1 MPRRNRNTKRF
12 LNQSAPAEILTL
24 WQARFAT
31 LFRKLRETP
40 TAEDAWFW
48 KVQCHIIHYL
58 LHRYRDTETRLPTN
72 SSQQI
77 APAELPRGSS
87 PASPEVKPSNSFTA
101 FPGAGK
107 MPRASDQIGPV
118 LRKIVQVN
126 QERYDLLMHF
136 REEMAQALRIERA
149 ISRSA
154 VQGYRLDQLTRN
166 AIRSRVNDSREKL
179 RMSEPEIM
187 ALTDDE
193 IEKLFDKI
201 IAMDLPTTQNKD
213 ASVDSAPENAAS

>member
-1 MPRRNRNTKRF
+1 MLRRNRNTRR
-12 LNQSAPAEILTL
+12 LLHQTAPAEILTF

-31 LFRKLRETP
+31 LFRKLTQTP

-58 LHRYRDTETRLPTN
+58 LHRYGDTEMRLPAD
-72 SSQQI
+72 SQQQI
-77 APAELPRGSS
+77 APVESPPGSR
-87 PASPEVKPSNSFTA
+87 PASLEVKPSNSFTA
-101 FPGAGK
+101 FLGTGK

-118 LRKIVQVN
+118 LHKIVQVN
-126 QERYDLLMHF
+126 QERYELLKTI

-154 VQGYRLDQLTRN
+154 VEGYRLGQLTRN

-179 RMSEPEIM
+179 GMSEPEIM
-187 ALTDDE
+187 ALTDNE
-193 IEKLFDKI
+193 IEQLLDKI
-201 IAMDLPTTQNKD
+201 IAMDSPTAGED
-213 ASVDSAPENAAS
+213 ASVHKASDNAAS